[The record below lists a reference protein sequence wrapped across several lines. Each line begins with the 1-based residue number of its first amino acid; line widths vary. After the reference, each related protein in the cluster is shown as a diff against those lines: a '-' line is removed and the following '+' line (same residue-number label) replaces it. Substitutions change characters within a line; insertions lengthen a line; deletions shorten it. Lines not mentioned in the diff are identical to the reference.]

1 MPKRGSARPVP
12 IPGDPTD
19 IAGWPFLVEE
29 FCTWMGAHG
38 YSPRTIYNRRRQLS
52 ALVVWLAERGVTRPV
67 EVTRPMLE
75 RYQRWLFHYR
85 KKDGEPLSFRSQSQR
100 LLPVRAFFRW
110 AARANVVLYNPAS
123 EIELP
128 KVEHRLPKPP
138 LTAEEAEQVLSMPDL
153 ASPVGV
159 RDRAML
165 EVLYSTGIRRSEL
178 ARLAIFD
185 IDNGRHTLLVRQGK
199 GRKDR
204 MVPIGERALAWIS
217 RYLEETRPTLAAG
230 ADDGTLFLTADG
242 TGFSPDRLTQICR
255 GYVKASGV
263 AKEGACHLFR
273 HTMATLMLEGGADI
287 RYIQAML
294 GHAELSTTQIYT
306 QVSIR
311 ALQAV
316 HSATHPGATNT
327 RHRSISHPS
336 LQIPGDHDHDQ
347 VGGDLQQLFV
357 ALETEESEENR
368 PRTGSPGDTTGGRS
382 ATGDTAA
389 LHTHLPVEDHTHD
402 HQPTGVYDRG

>member
-1 MPKRGSARPVP
+1 MGRRGSRKPFVV
-12 IPGDPTD
+12 PGDPTD
-19 IAGWPFLVEE
+19 PAGWPALVGQ
-29 FCTWMGAHG
+29 FCEWMGAHG
-38 YSPRTIYNRRRQLS
+38 YSPRTIENRQKQLA
-52 ALVVWLAERGVTRPV
+52 ALIVWLAERGVTRPI

-85 KKDGEPLSFRSQSQR
+85 KADGDPLSFRSQAQR
-100 LLPVRAFFRW
+100 LLPARAFFKW
-110 AARANVVLYNPAS
+110 SARNRIVLYNPAS

-128 KVEHRLPKPP
+128 KVEQRLPRPP
-138 LTAEEAEQVLSMPDL
+138 LTAAEAEQVLAMPDL

-165 EVLYSTGIRRSEL
+165 EVLYSTGIRRAEL
-178 ARLAIFD
+178 ANLAVFD
-185 IDNGRHTLLVRQGK
+185 IDAARQTLLVRQGK

-204 MVPIGERALAWIS
+204 MVPLGERALAWVD
-217 RYLEETRPTLAAG
+217 RYLAEVRPNLVAG
-230 ADDGTLFLTADG
+230 GDDGTLFLTADG
-242 TGFSPDRLTQICR
+242 TSIALDRLTQLAR

-263 AKEGACHLFR
+263 PKEGACHLFR

-316 HSATHPGATNT
+316 HSATHPGATNA
-327 RHRSISHPS
+327 RRRRDPDHPS
-336 LQIPGDHDHDQ
+336 LRFPVFEDNGDG
-347 VGGDLQQLFV
+347 GGDVIELLACLDQ
-357 ALETEESEENR
+357 EEEQENR
-368 PRTGSPGDTTGGRS
+368 APTPSGGRS

-389 LHTHLPVEDHTHD
+389 LHNNHPVEEDHHD
-402 HQPTGVYDRG
+402 HSPTRVYDHG